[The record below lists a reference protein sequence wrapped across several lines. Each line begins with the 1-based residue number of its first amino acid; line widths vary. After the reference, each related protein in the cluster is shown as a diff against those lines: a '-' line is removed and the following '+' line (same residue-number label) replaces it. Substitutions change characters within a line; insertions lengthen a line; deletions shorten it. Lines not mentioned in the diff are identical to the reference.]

1 MRSAEVYA
9 SYDGVGT
16 LTLGDPA
23 SLDADDSLAQL
34 VFHELCHALTEGP
47 GSLTLPDWGL
57 DNLTDRDLGR
67 EHACLRLQAALLD
80 AHGLRGFLAATTDF
94 RVYYDALGADPLA
107 GEEEAAI
114 VARAALAA
122 ADRRWLAA
130 LADALAATA
139 RIVEAARPFAGEGS
153 LYV

>member
-9 SYDGVGT
+9 SYDGAGT
-16 LTLGDPA
+16 LTLGEPA

-47 GSLTLPDWGL
+47 GSLARPDWGL

-67 EHACLRLQAALLD
+67 EHACLRLQAALVD
-80 AHGLRGFLAATTDF
+80 RHGLRGFLAATTDF
-94 RVYYDALGADPLA
+94 RAYYDALPADPLA
-107 GEEEAAI
+107 GGEEPAR

-122 ADRRWLAA
+122 AEPTWLAA
-130 LADALAATA
+130 IEGALTATA
-139 RIVEAARPFAGEGS
+139 QIVEATRPFADERS
-153 LYV
+153 LYR